1 MTYVNHTSQFGPS
14 KTMSRD
20 RLLVSEIRG
29 DDGVMIEGDV
39 ASNYYQTTKPSARLG
54 NCRHSFSSQN
64 TALPIK

>member
-29 DDGVMIEGDV
+29 DDGVMMELDV
-39 ASNYYQTTKPSARLG
+39 AGNYYQTTKPSATLR
-54 NCRHSFSSQN
+54 NCRDSFSPQN